1 MGEPITTIEV
11 KQTTWQALNVRKTPG
26 DSFDDVIQ
34 RLLQETESHS
44 PIESQ
49 PQQPRQ
55 DTSEARERGESSFAL
70 PDTLPDRI
78 DREGA
83 REAIEAAVSFIERN
97 NGATMREIV
106 PAVGQEHDLGYDVPS
121 EIPQGER
128 YRSAFWRKCIRPGLE
143 NHPEIQKPN
152 PGQSEWGYVG

>member
-11 KQTTWQALNVRKTPG
+11 KETTWQALNVRKTPG

-34 RLLQETESHS
+34 RLLQQTESHS
-44 PIESQ
+44 PIEPQ
-49 PQQPRQ
+49 PRQPRQ

-78 DREGA
+78 DEIDA
-83 REAIEAAVSFIERN
+83 REAIEAAVRFIEQQ

-121 EIPQGER
+121 EIPEGER
-128 YRSAFWRKCIRPGLE
+128 YRAAFWRKCLRPGLE
-143 NHPEIQKPN
+143 NHPNIQKPD
-152 PGQSEWGYVG
+152 PGQSEWRHSG